1 MPIPYIDSKRTSLR
15 KAGYDELW
23 LQSLIHKEPSLLGL
37 GDLISVGR
45 EVRQRSGGRLDLV
58 LADPQADI
66 RYEVEIMLGATD
78 ESHIIR
84 TIEYWDI
91 ESRRYPLKEHRAV
104 IVAEEI
110 TNRFFNVIGLLSRSI
125 PIIAIK
131 LDALEI
137 DGKLAL
143 SFTKVL
149 DLYESP
155 EADDPISTAT
165 SAQSWV
171 EYSNKES
178 HEVFEKVV
186 ELLSSSGRKPRI
198 TYNADHI
205 AVGGLSKN
213 FAWFRPTRKNRHC
226 TVDLRVGDAN
236 LDTVLQEF
244 NTAGLDASQLSSNAV
259 RVRLA
264 SADLSAK
271 AAMIKR
277 VLDYAV
283 AEGGGI

>member
-15 KAGYDELW
+15 KAGYDEQW

-45 EVRQRSGGRLDLV
+45 EVRQRSGGRLDLL

-131 LDALEI
+131 LGALEI

-155 EADDPISTAT
+155 EADDFISTVA
-165 SAQSWV
+165 SAQSWI

-178 HEVFEKVV
+178 YEVFEKVI
-186 ELLSSSGRKPRI
+186 ELLSSSGHKPRI

-213 FAWFRPTRKNRHC
+213 FAWFRPTRKNLHC

-236 LDTVLQEF
+236 VDTVLQEF
-244 NTAGLDASQLSSNAV
+244 NTAGLDASQFGNNAV
-259 RVRLA
+259 RVRIA

-271 AAMIKR
+271 AATIKK

-283 AEGGGI
+283 AEGGGL